1 MSYNKDLAQEIILD
15 HNKSPYH
22 REVPQSYTHN
32 AKGENKQRGDK
43 IEVYLTIENDQ
54 IKRASFWGNGG
65 AVFTAS
71 ASIMAKLN
79 ISQEIVISK
88 FAWLLGNGVF
98 DLVQHENGKRD
109 DDNHQQQQQQ
119 QQQQQ

>member
-54 IKRASFWGNGG
+54 IKRASF
-65 AVFTAS
+65 T
-71 ASIMAKLN
+71 
-79 ISQEIVISK
+79 
-88 FAWLLGNGVF
+88 
-98 DLVQHENGKRD
+98 
-109 DDNHQQQQQQ
+109 
-119 QQQQQ
+119 